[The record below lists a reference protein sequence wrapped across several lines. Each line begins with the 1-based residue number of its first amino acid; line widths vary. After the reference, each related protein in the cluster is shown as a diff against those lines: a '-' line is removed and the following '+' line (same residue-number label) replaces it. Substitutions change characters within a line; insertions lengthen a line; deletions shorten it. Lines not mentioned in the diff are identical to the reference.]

1 MVLFML
7 NNNYYVYLTNFIQKV
22 YELQIKFNI
31 ETRKILLLV

>member
-1 MVLFML
+1 ML

-31 ETRKILLLV
+31 EKRKILLLV

>member
-31 ETRKILLLV
+31 EKRKILLLV